1 MIYAP
6 GTMGDLNLNCLRC
19 CAHEKRDGY
28 QYRRVLRDT
37 FLTVVELRQGT
48 TVRHVWSCIATASGR
63 WNWSANA

>member
-6 GTMGDLNLNCLRC
+6 GTMGDLKPELLRC

-28 QYRRVLRDT
+28 QYRRAAAHT

-48 TVRHVWSCIATASGR
+48 TVRHGIECIATVSGR
-63 WNWSANA
+63 WNWSANV